1 MKTSSLTLVLMLI
14 FSIAN
19 SQQTSYTATEAN
31 SFALSMY
38 KQFAQADNDNVF
50 FSPISISMALGMTYA
65 GADGETK
72 KQISEVL
79 NFPYNDKNFHAQMG
93 QLQSNLLDKQSEGVD
108 IALAN
113 QLWAENSYRFKC
125 RYLRTTQKLYNS
137 PVKRLDFSGNPNAS
151 RIEINQWVE
160 ELTRDRIKDLLPDG
174 SISSLTKMVLTNAIY
189 FKGQWD
195 KKFEAENTRDD
206 IFTTLEGKQVKT
218 PMMNAKEKFNV
229 YQGDGISLL
238 ELPYQG
244 NDFSMLVLLPNED
257 RSIGEIERGLS
268 VDNLNE
274 YISKLSEKEVQ
285 LMFPKF
291 KFDAEYQLKPV
302 LSDMG
307 MPIAFS
313 NAANLSRMSRSN
325 DLKIDEVFH
334 KAFVEVSE
342 EGTEAAAATAVVI
355 VLKSITMPV
364 EFFANRPFIFIIRE
378 NKDGNILFMGRVTN
392 PNI

>member
-1 MKTSSLTLVLMLI
+1 MKTSSLTLALMLI

-31 SFALSMY
+31 SFAVSMY

-79 NFPYNDKNFHAQMG
+79 NFPYNDKDFHAQMG

-125 RYLRTTQKLYNS
+125 RYLRTTQKSYNS

-364 EFFANRPFIFIIRE
+364 EFYANRPFIFIIRE

>member
-1 MKTSSLTLVLMLI
+1 MLI

-79 NFPYNDKNFHAQMG
+79 NFPYNDKDFHAQMG

-195 KKFEAENTRDD
+195 KKFETENTRDD

>member
-1 MKTSSLTLVLMLI
+1 MKTSSLTLALMLI

-31 SFALSMY
+31 SFAVSMY

-364 EFFANRPFIFIIRE
+364 EFYANRPFIFIIRE

>member
-1 MKTSSLTLVLMLI
+1 MLI

>member
-1 MKTSSLTLVLMLI
+1 MLI

-79 NFPYNDKNFHAQMG
+79 NFPYNDKDFHAQMG

-125 RYLRTTQKLYNS
+125 RYQRTTQKLYNS

-195 KKFEAENTRDD
+195 KKFETENTRDD

>member
-1 MKTSSLTLVLMLI
+1 MKTSSLTLALMLM

-31 SFALSMY
+31 SFALRMY

-50 FSPISISMALGMTYA
+50 FSPISISMALGLTYA

-72 KQISEVL
+72 RQISEVL
-79 NFPYNDKNFHAQMG
+79 NFPYNDKDFHAQMG
-93 QLQSNLLDKQSEGVD
+93 QLQNNLLDKQSEGVD

-125 RYLRTTQKLYNS
+125 RYLRTTQKSYNS
-137 PVKRLDFSGNPNAS
+137 PVKRLDFRGNPNAS
-151 RIEINQWVE
+151 RIEINQWVK
-160 ELTRDRIKDLLPDG
+160 ELTRDRIKNLLPDG
-174 SISSLTKMVLTNAIY
+174 SISSQTRLVLTNAIY

-195 KKFEAENTRDD
+195 KEFEKDNTHNDT
-206 IFTTLEGKQVKT
+206 FTTIDGEKLET

-229 YQGDGISLL
+229 YQGDGIKLL
-238 ELPYQG
+238 ELPYKG

-257 RSIGEIERGLS
+257 RTLGEIERNLS
-268 VDNLNE
+268 VDNLND
-274 YISKLSEKEVQ
+274 YISKLAEREVM
-285 LMFPKF
+285 LKLPKF
-291 KFDAEYQLKPV
+291 KFDAEYQLKQT
-302 LSDMG
+302 LSEMG

-313 NAANLSRMSRSN
+313 NAANFSRMSRSN

-342 EGTEAAAATAVVI
+342 EGTEAAAATGVVM
-355 VLKSITMPV
+355 VLKSVIIPF
-364 EFFANRPFIFIIRE
+364 EFYANRPFIFIIRE
-378 NKDGNILFMGRVTN
+378 NAKGNILFMGRVTN
-392 PNI
+392 PNF

>member
-1 MKTSSLTLVLMLI
+1 MKRNILTLATLLM
-14 FSIAN
+14 FSFAN
-19 SQQTSYTATEAN
+19 AQNNSYTANEAN
-31 SFALSMY
+31 RFALDIY
-38 KQFAQADNDNVF
+38 KQFAQADGSNVF

-65 GADGETK
+65 GTDGETQ
-72 KQISEVL
+72 KQISEVF
-79 NFPYNDKNFHAQMG
+79 NFPHGDKSFHKQMG
-93 QLQSNLLDKQSEGVD
+93 NLHQELLEKQSDGVD
-108 IALAN
+108 IAMAN
-113 QLWAENSYRFKC
+113 QLWAEKSYRFKC
-125 RYLRTTQKLYNS
+125 RYLRTTKKSYNA
-137 PVKRLDFSGNPNAS
+137 PVKRLNFKENPNES
-151 RIEINQWVE
+151 RTEINQWVE
-160 ELTRDRIKDLLPDG
+160 ELTRERIKDLLPDG

-195 KKFEAENTRDD
+195 KKFEVDNTQEDV
-206 IFTTLEGKQVKT
+206 FTTIEGKQVKT
-218 PMMNAKEKFNV
+218 SMMNAKDKFSV

-257 RSIGEIERGLS
+257 RSIAEIEKGLS
-268 VDNLNE
+268 VDNLNG
-274 YISKLSEKEVQ
+274 YISKLTEKEVR
-285 LMFPKF
+285 LKLPKF
-291 KFDAEYQLKPV
+291 KFDAEYKLKPI

-313 NAANLSRMSRSN
+313 DAANLSRMTRSN

-355 VLKSITMPV
+355 VLKSISIPV
-364 EFFANRPFIFIIRE
+364 EFFANRPFIFVIRE

-392 PNI
+392 LNI

>member
-1 MKTSSLTLVLMLI
+1 MKTSSLTLALMLI

-31 SFALSMY
+31 SFAVSMY
-38 KQFAQADNDNVF
+38 KQFALADNDNVF

-79 NFPYNDKNFHAQMG
+79 NFPYNDKDFHAQMG

-125 RYLRTTQKLYNS
+125 RYLRTTQKSYNS
-137 PVKRLDFSGNPNAS
+137 PVKRLDFSGKPNAS

-195 KKFEAENTRDD
+195 KKFETENTRDD